1 MGYIVA
7 FFVYVFFPSIKVQ
20 GKVLDKNNNPVA
32 NIKISVDYHE
42 FQVDVMEDASVE
54 TVSKM
59 DGSFKVKLKKSGTD
73 YPVNVFVITGN
84 DTIASKTI
92 PEGKRKLNV
101 TLIAD

>member
-7 FFVYVFFPSIKVQ
+7 FFVYAFFPSIKIQ
-20 GKVLDKNNNPVA
+20 GKVVDKNNGPISNV
-32 NIKISVDYHE
+32 KISVDYRE

-54 TVSKM
+54 TVSKT

-73 YPVNVFVITGN
+73 YPVNVFVISGS
-84 DTIASKTI
+84 DTLASKTI

-101 TLIAD
+101 TLITN

>member
-32 NIKISVDYHE
+32 NVKVSVDYHE
-42 FQVDVMEDASVE
+42 FQVDIMEDATVE
-54 TVSKM
+54 AVSKA

-73 YPVNVFVITGN
+73 YPINVFAISGN

-92 PEGKRKLNV
+92 PEGKRKLNIS
-101 TLIAD
+101 LITN